1 MQPPPGIVPG
11 RGLRYRLKDIFAI
24 IPLCLSL
31 LTLRPGSV
39 GRQPSATRRS
49 SCFTLIARS
58 VPFVVVAPWLRLN
71 AGFTFWLEVIKVKG
85 GNSPGKTGRLLH
97 GKWFSVLK
105 NNKYLFCASRYI
117 LNNEKKK

>member
-11 RGLRYRLKDIFAI
+11 RRFRYRLKDTFAI

-71 AGFTFWLEVIKVKG
+71 AGFPFWLEVIKVKG

-97 GKWFSVLK
+97 GKRLSVLK
-105 NNKYLFCASRYI
+105 NNKYLFYASRYI